1 MRVLQ
6 VIESAYRCTIEEQDD
21 PAVWITHA
29 MSGAGA
35 RLDVLLR
42 GNAVNYAL
50 TGQNA
55 AGLRFGAV
63 EQTQPPRIDHEIS
76 KLVDK
81 GANVYVILEDSME
94 RGISPD
100 RHVDGIHSVSR
111 EDIPRLFDGYDQVWH
126 W

>member
-6 VIESAYRCTIEEQDD
+6 IIESAYRCTIEEQDD

-29 MSGAGA
+29 MTGAGA
-35 RLDVLLR
+35 EFGVLLR

-50 TGQNA
+50 TGQEA
-55 AGLRFGAV
+55 AGLQFGRIK
-63 EQTQPPRIDHEIS
+63 QSQPPRIDHEVS

-81 GANVYVILEDSME
+81 GINVYAIQEDGME
-94 RGISPD
+94 RGIDPD
-100 RHVDGIHSVSR
+100 QYVPGIQAISR
-111 EDIPRLFDGYDQVWH
+111 EEIPRLFDGYDQVWH